1 MQLRRQTWSVSQT
14 QLAGQETAYTLS
26 VATFG
31 KVCWM
36 KPAPDVDDF
45 LPLAPDS
52 IMSS

>member
-1 MQLRRQTWSVSQT
+1 LVWSASQT

-36 KPAPDVDDF
+36 KPGPDVDDVF
-45 LPLAPDS
+45 LPVAPDS
-52 IMSS
+52 MMSS